1 MLKRTAL
8 YDLQQA
14 LNARFVDFGGW
25 ELPLHFG
32 SQLEEHHSVRK
43 QMGLFDVSHMGVFD
57 IAGQDAALFL
67 RTLLANDVAR
77 LRPKQ
82 ALYSCL
88 LNETGGILD
97 DLIVYQRDSHQYRV
111 VVNASTLTR
120 DWEWFQAN
128 APQSVHLTQ
137 MTERVLL
144 ALQGPAAFS
153 VLSGLFDHTTA
164 QALTALSPFTFLE
177 CGADFIARTGYTG
190 EDGLEMILTPDRGR
204 ALWQA
209 LIEKG
214 VAPCGLGARDT
225 LRLEAGFNLYGSD
238 MTENTMPAESNVAWT
253 VSNKDPARDF
263 IGKRALADAKTTHR
277 LTGLV
282 MLTPG
287 VLRHGQAVLSASGQP
302 VGEITSG
309 TFSPTLQ
316 HAIALARLN
325 TTHATPN
332 TPLWVDR
339 RGEQL
344 PVYVVRPPFVR
355 HGAKVFELTTP
366 SAD

>member
-253 VSNKDPARDF
+253 VS
-263 IGKRALADAKTTHR
+263 
-277 LTGLV
+277 
-282 MLTPG
+282 
-287 VLRHGQAVLSASGQP
+287 
-302 VGEITSG
+302 
-309 TFSPTLQ
+309 
-316 HAIALARLN
+316 
-325 TTHATPN
+325 
-332 TPLWVDR
+332 
-339 RGEQL
+339 
-344 PVYVVRPPFVR
+344 
-355 HGAKVFELTTP
+355 
-366 SAD
+366 